1 MTTKT
6 DIQSV
11 MALKKQFT
19 LAQRGIISQAEEETI
34 REVLELGQR
43 NFIELQNVRDTVV
56 LLYIRWAG
64 SPQLTNNI
72 SAIKKAVDTM
82 CAICYVVDHEISK
95 RRMG

>member
-19 LAQRGIISQAEEETI
+19 LTQRGIISQTDEETI

-43 NFIELQNVRDTVV
+43 NTIELQNVHDMVV
-56 LLYIRWAG
+56 MLYTRWAG
-64 SPQLTNNI
+64 SPQLANNI
-72 SAIKKAVDTM
+72 SAIEKAVDTM
-82 CAICYVVDHEISK
+82 CAVCYVVDHEISK
-95 RRMG
+95 RGMG

>member
-19 LAQRGIISQAEEETI
+19 LTQRGIISQTDEETI
-34 REVLELGQR
+34 RQVLELGQR

-64 SPQLTNNI
+64 SPQLANNI
-72 SAIKKAVDTM
+72 PAIKKAVDTM
-82 CAICYVVDHEISK
+82 CAICYVINQEMSK
-95 RRMG
+95 REMG